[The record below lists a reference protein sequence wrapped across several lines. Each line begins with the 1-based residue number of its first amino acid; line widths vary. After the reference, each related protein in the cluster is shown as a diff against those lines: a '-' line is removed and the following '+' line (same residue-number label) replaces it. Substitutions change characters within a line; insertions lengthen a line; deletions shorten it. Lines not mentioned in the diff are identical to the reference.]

1 MLRQRFRRG
10 HGGEVDLVCRDG
22 DTLVFAEVKSTLSQT
37 SGSAARRVNRE
48 KRMLIRRGARNWLRL
63 LGREVPYRFDIIELY
78 LPAGARP
85 QITHY
90 PAAFAMKEG
99 EHLPLQGQRAGGV

>member
-1 MLRQRFRRG
+1 M
-10 HGGEVDLVCRDG
+10 
-22 DTLVFAEVKSTLSQT
+22 KSTVSQT
-37 SGSAARRVNRE
+37 SGSALRRVDRE

-63 LGREVPYRFDIIELY
+63 LGREVPYRFDLIEVY

-90 PAAFAMKEG
+90 PAAFGMKEG
-99 EHLPLQGQRAGGV
+99 EQLPLQPREGCSF